1 MRNVVITGVGIKSC
15 IGNTYDEVLNSL
27 KDGNQELQ
35 QMKHIKRWVLEV
47 RFLGQ
52 LI

>member
-27 KDGNQELQ
+27 KDGNQVLQ
-35 QMKHIKRWVLEV
+35 QMKHIKKWVSEV